1 MPSKILQI
9 KSGPAAYRAD
19 AMRDRR
25 SRPGARDGVWI
36 AVTSLLEHASLA
48 GANGPALVPRA
59 IDIAVEALGSQVVQ
73 HRGDREWRDNRT
85 PSDAI
90 LLLADD
96 AYDADAF
103 NTAVTMVTALDRAE
117 RGLNA
122 VQRGRLL
129 ARRARYLSRLGHL
142 EEAADHFRTVG
153 QLGKHAK
160 SGELRARAWLGLASV
175 AQMSGDY
182 AGLES
187 LSRRALRLAKREQLS
202 LIERYSRIGLLVA
215 AGARHD
221 FDAALFHGWV
231 VYLASVGQPLEEGE
245 ILQTFGQLLVEAG
258 CFTEARAAFAAVVS
272 RALPARIIVP
282 ALGGLAIS
290 AAETGRPATVR
301 WVANQLNM
309 LAAAGAARYVLSLA
323 FMECSTGLARVGLF
337 APSAELSAK
346 AIAIAEE
353 HGFHE
358 VTTRAAE
365 LARRNATPATPPFIL
380 RGRAVRIAGRI
391 VSMEPGQLPDQV
403 SLIAV
408 PA

>member
-9 KSGPAAYRAD
+9 KSGPTAYRTD
-19 AMRDRR
+19 AMRDGR
-25 SRPGARDGVWI
+25 SRPGARDGTWI
-36 AVTSLLEHASLA
+36 VVTSLLEHASLA
-48 GANGPALVPRA
+48 GADRPALVARA
-59 IDIAVEALGSQVVQ
+59 VDIALESLGSQVVQ

-103 NTAVTMVTALDRAE
+103 NTAITMLTALDRADP
-117 RGLNA
+117 GLNA

-142 EEAADHFRTVG
+142 EEAADHFRTIG
-153 QLGKHAK
+153 RLGKLAD

-187 LSRRALRLAKREQLS
+187 LSRRALRLAKREHLTF
-202 LIERYSRIGLLVA
+202 IERYARIGLMIA

-221 FDAALFHGWV
+221 FDAALFHGWA
-231 VYLASVGQPLEEGE
+231 VYLASAGQPVAEGE
-245 ILQTFGQLLVEAG
+245 ILQTFGQLMVEAS

-282 ALGGLAIS
+282 ALGGLATS

-309 LAAAGAARYVLSLA
+309 LAAAGAPRYVLSLA
-323 FMECSTGLARVGLF
+323 FMECSAGLSRVGLF
-337 APSAELSAK
+337 ATSAELSAK
-346 AIAIAEE
+346 AIAIAQE

-358 VTTRAAE
+358 VMVRAAE
-365 LARRNATPATPPFIL
+365 MGRRDATPATAPFIL

-391 VSMEPGQLPDQV
+391 ASMEPGQLPDQV
-403 SLIAV
+403 SLMAV